1 MFRTNLTITAKNMRI
16 AIIGAGAAGCF
27 AAINIKRGMPE
38 ADICVYEGGRK
49 PLAKV
54 AVTGGGRCNLTNSFR
69 SVNSIDDVYPRG
81 ARLMKRLLREFSHT
95 DAIAWFEEAG
105 VRLTV
110 QEDDCVFPV
119 SQDAMEIVNTLLR
132 LMRGSGVKIETSRK
146 VSSITHGDDTYR
158 IDFICGQH
166 ATADTVVIATGGSPR
181 MAGLEM
187 LAPLG
192 LDIQS
197 PVPSLFSLSVE
208 NGHPITQLMGTVVE
222 HVTASITG
230 TKLKAEGALL
240 VTHWGL
246 SGPAVLKLSSHA
258 ARHLAERD
266 YKAQV
271 GINWF
276 GDMREGEVVEM
287 LEGFAEKNPQKQLA
301 SVFPTHL
308 NNRLWLFLLDT
319 CGLRHDAR
327 WAELGKK
334 SYNRMAARMTNSTF
348 EITGRNRFKDEFVT
362 CGGVDLKNINPS
374 TLECRK
380 HNRLYFAGEVL
391 DVDAVTGGFNL
402 QAAWTMGYVVAK
414 SICRSM
420 EG

>member
-95 DAIAWFEEAG
+95 DAMAWFEEAG

-187 LAPLG
+187 LAPSDWTYRVLCRR
-192 LDIQS
+192 S
-197 PVPSLFSLSVE
+197 SAYPSR
-208 NGHPITQLMGTVVE
+208 MG
-222 HVTASITG
+222 I
-230 TKLKAEGALL
+230 L
-240 VTHWGL
+240 
-246 SGPAVLKLSSHA
+246 
-258 ARHLAERD
+258 
-266 YKAQV
+266 
-271 GINWF
+271 
-276 GDMREGEVVEM
+276 
-287 LEGFAEKNPQKQLA
+287 
-301 SVFPTHL
+301 
-308 NNRLWLFLLDT
+308 
-319 CGLRHDAR
+319 
-327 WAELGKK
+327 
-334 SYNRMAARMTNSTF
+334 
-348 EITGRNRFKDEFVT
+348 
-362 CGGVDLKNINPS
+362 
-374 TLECRK
+374 
-380 HNRLYFAGEVL
+380 
-391 DVDAVTGGFNL
+391 
-402 QAAWTMGYVVAK
+402 
-414 SICRSM
+414 
-420 EG
+420 